1 MPPWANLVAFAIASA
16 ILIAIPGPSML
27 FVVGRSLSL
36 GRRGGLL
43 SVLGNTLGLV
53 PHLVAVAAG
62 VGALVAASEAGLL
75 ALIKIIGAGY
85 LIYLGAQAIRHR
97 AHPDPVSARS
107 PYGTGTSSRRAS
119 RSASA
124 TRRRSSSSPRCCP
137 SSSRTTGP
145 RSGRSCW
152 CSVHCSRSSPWSVIP
167 SGCHRQRGPLARG
180 PITSTAGPDPR
191 SGRRHDDRSRRWP
204 RGQRPAARL
213 TPTSAGQRR

>member
-62 VGALVAASEAGLL
+62 VGALVAASAGLL

-97 AHPDPVSARS
+97 AHPDPVSAEEPVRNRHLVAQGFAVGVSNPKAIIFFAAVLPQFVAYDRGPVWPQLLVLGALFAVIAVVGDSIWVLTASAVRSLVARS
-107 PYGTGTSSRRAS
+107 PRL
-119 RSASA
+119 
-124 TRRRSSSSPRCCP
+124 
-137 SSSRTTGP
+137 
-145 RSGRSCW
+145 
-152 CSVHCSRSSPWSVIP
+152 
-167 SGCHRQRGPLARG
+167 LARIRG
-180 PITSTAGPDPR
+180 VGGGMMIGLGGGLAVSALP
-191 SGRRHDDRSRRWP
+191 HD
-204 RGQRPAARL
+204 
-213 TPTSAGQRR
+213 